1 MKYICKIILFPF
13 YTFPTRQS
21 YQFLFML
28 RLLFVLL
35 LYFFIPFH
43 GVAQQW
49 LGISSSNYAGT
60 NAVYLNPAN
69 VADSRYR
76 IFINLGSNDIFVHNN
91 YVQWNAPFSM
101 LGYLTNSVGKQYRSA
116 DNKILFKDEYLIA
129 DTDNTVKKLH
139 AIDDFRGPSIQFD
152 LNDKQSIALLTRMRT
167 GINLTN
173 IDAGFANFIRLG
185 IKNDEVLNKVET
197 VNNAAFNI
205 NSYAEF
211 GFTFG
216 QVLLDG
222 DEDFIKMGITA
233 KRLIGLYS
241 AHALIDEMKYE
252 IVDDPT
258 PTLVN
263 EKILRIDNLTADI
276 GYTKDASFKNIAP
289 SPGWVLGDLAAGN
302 GWGFDIGFVYEFRPD
317 TRRISYRD
325 EGVVKLDPTKNK
337 YQYRLSIALLDI
349 GSLKYA
355 NPDFVKSWIS
365 RTNNKLIGSADFRDT
380 ENIDD
385 SFRRIN
391 NTLTIRDA
399 QALNSFRSSLPSSLN
414 VNLDYLYKKNIY
426 INATWTQSLTSE
438 YSIGMKMPSLIAVT
452 PRWETK
458 WFEVALP
465 LALVRNYS
473 VFTFGLSGRVGPVF
487 IGSDNL
493 AGLLNIGKSRGLDL
507 YFGATIPIFQKPPY
521 SLNACFYE
529 KGEHKSLKERLMFWK

>member
-1 MKYICKIILFPF
+1 
-13 YTFPTRQS
+13 
-21 YQFLFML
+21 ML
-28 RLLFVLL
+28 RLLFVLIL
-35 LYFFIPFH
+35 CFFVPFC

-60 NAVYLNPAN
+60 NAIYLNPAN
-69 VADSRYR
+69 VADSRYH
-76 IFINLGSNDIFVHNN
+76 IFINLGSNDIFVQNN
-91 YVQWNAPFSM
+91 YVKWNAPFSM
-101 LGYLTNSVGKQYRSA
+101 LGYLTNSVGKEYRSA

-129 DTDNTVKKLH
+129 DTDNKVKNLH
-139 AIDDFRGPSIQFD
+139 VIDDFRGPSIQFN
-152 LNDKQSIALLTRMRT
+152 LNDKQSIAFLTRMRT
-167 GINLTN
+167 GINFTN

-185 IKNDEVLNKVET
+185 IKNDEVLNQDVTLKK
-197 VNNAAFNI
+197 AAINV

-211 GFTFG
+211 GFSFG

-222 DEDFIKMGITA
+222 DEDFIKIGVTA
-233 KRLIGLYS
+233 KRLIGLYA
-241 AHALIDEMKYE
+241 AHALVDDMKYE
-252 IVDDPT
+252 IVDDPS
-258 PTLVN
+258 LAN
-263 EKILRIDNLTADI
+263 EKILRIDNLTADL

-302 GWGFDIGFVYEFRPD
+302 GWGFDIGLVYEFRPD

-325 EGVVKLDPTKNK
+325 QGVVKLDPTKNK
-337 YQYRLSIALLDI
+337 YQFRLSIALLDI

-365 RTNNKLIGSADFRDT
+365 RTNNKLIGSADFNDT

-399 QALNSFRSSLPSSLN
+399 QALNSFSSSLPSSLN
-414 VNLDYLYKKNIY
+414 INIDYLYKKNMY
-426 INATWTQSLTSE
+426 INATWAQSLTTD

-458 WFEVALP
+458 WFEVAMP
-465 LALVRNYS
+465 LALVNNYS
-473 VFTFGLSGRVGPVF
+473 VFTFGLAGRMGPIF
-487 IGSDNL
+487 IGSDNIIG
-493 AGLLNIGKSRGLDL
+493 ALNIGKNRGLDL
-507 YFGATIPIFQKPPY
+507 YLGATIPIFQKPPY

-529 KGEHKSLKERLMFWK
+529 KANRRSLKERLMFWK